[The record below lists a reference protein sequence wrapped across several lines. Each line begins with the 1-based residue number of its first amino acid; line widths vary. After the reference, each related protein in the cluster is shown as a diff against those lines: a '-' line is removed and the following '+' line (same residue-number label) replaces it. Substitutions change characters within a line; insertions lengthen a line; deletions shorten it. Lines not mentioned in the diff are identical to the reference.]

1 MANIVIRRDRESAL
15 KRRVMAAA
23 VREFGLHSIRLD
35 HDGWNDQLIL
45 IPGGRPL
52 FAEFK
57 VKGEEPRVL
66 QVRRHDTLGALG
78 YDVVVWDD
86 YDTAIADLERRVPA
100 TIVKATGATL

>member
-15 KRRVMAAA
+15 KRRVMAA
-23 VREFGLHSIRLD
+23 VREFGLYSIHID
-35 HDGWNDQLIL
+35 HDGWNDHLIL

-57 VKGEEPRVL
+57 IKAEKPRVL

>member
-52 FAEFK
+52 FSEFK

-66 QVRRHDTLGALG
+66 QVRRHDTLVALG

-86 YDTAIADLERRVPA
+86 YETAMADLRRRL
-100 TIVKATGATL
+100 GD

>member
-1 MANIVIRRDRESAL
+1 MAKTVIRRDQESSL

-66 QVRRHDTLGALG
+66 QARRHDTLVALG

-86 YDTAIADLERRVPA
+86 YETAMADLRRRL
-100 TIVKATGATL
+100 GD

>member
-1 MANIVIRRDRESAL
+1 MAKTVIRRDQESSL

-35 HDGWNDQLIL
+35 HNGWNDQLIL

-86 YDTAIADLERRVPA
+86 YETAMADLRRRMS
-100 TIVKATGATL
+100 

>member
-1 MANIVIRRDRESAL
+1 MAKTVIIRRDRESSL

-23 VREFGLHSIRLD
+23 VKEFGLHSIRLD

-86 YDTAIADLERRVPA
+86 YETAMADLRKRV
-100 TIVKATGATL
+100 T